1 MTLYATGGQIYEVSD
16 PFDLRNTIN
25 FEKSDLYYY
34 HYEGDNDTVTYAQC
48 DISQGCGQLINGT
61 SQD

>member
-25 FEKSDLYYY
+25 FEKSDLYYN
-34 HYEGDNDTVTYAQC
+34 HYEGDNDTVTYA
-48 DISQGCGQLINGT
+48 
-61 SQD
+61 